1 MINPDITTNKM
12 ASGLFGYTKKIVT
25 NLANIVNWVID
36 LLVSWIAV
44 DFDRVDALAITTGC

>member
-1 MINPDITTNKM
+1 MINPDITINKM
-12 ASGLFGYTKKIVT
+12 ASGNTKKIVT